1 MLAGKWPRS
10 EVHLVEPQ
18 REKQRS
24 DKKKREAWCEEL
36 PALRF
41 STIAFARQLSE
52 RLEEAGTK
60 TFRDSP
66 ARSSPNYKDKDL
78 KRKRNDD

>member
-41 STIAFARQLSE
+41 STIVFALQLSE
-52 RLEEAGTK
+52 HLEAAGTK
-60 TFRDSP
+60 AFGKSGDSP
-66 ARSSPNYKDKDL
+66 ARRSPNYKDK
-78 KRKRNDD
+78 RP